1 MRQCFACFSSVNL
14 FSLPFIYYSLEGHV
28 CPSYW
33 SSEEYAPLPW
43 GWNIYINFLNSSVWD
58 ICLFSTHLF
67 NHYLHQYEFM
77 NIYFILWFIIQHCFI
92 YIFTQI
98 NFGRWKHFQLVLVFF
113 WHTHHCEFIVVVVY
127 SSWFLALPELFIHPH
142 FSASEDDTNQSQS
155 ITTFFLF
162 PLNLSGGYC
171 R

>member
-43 GWNIYINFLNSSVWD
+43 GWNIYINFLNSSIWD

-92 YIFTQI
+92 YVFTQI
-98 NFGRWKHFQLVLVFF
+98 TLTLGAGNIFNWFLCSFGILIIVSSLLLLFTLVDF
-113 WHTHHCEFIVVVVY
+113 WLCLNY
-127 SSWFLALPELFIHPH
+127 SSIHTFLHLRMIQTKVRA
-142 FSASEDDTNQSQS
+142 
-155 ITTFFLF
+155 
-162 PLNLSGGYC
+162 
-171 R
+171 